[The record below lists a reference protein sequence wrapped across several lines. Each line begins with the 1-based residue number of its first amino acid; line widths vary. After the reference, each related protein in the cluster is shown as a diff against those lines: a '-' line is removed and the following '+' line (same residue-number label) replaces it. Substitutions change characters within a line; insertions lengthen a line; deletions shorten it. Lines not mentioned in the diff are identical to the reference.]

1 VASPV
6 ALGRRARVA
15 TTGEGDAEVADVS
28 AGPVPGCRVVADQ
41 VSKVLD
47 VATLLPATDLVA
59 EPGSCVVVRGP
70 NGSGKT
76 TLLRLVAGLLAPTTG
91 TVTIDGDPADERR
104 RSTRENVAALIGP
117 PAAYRDLTLADHLT
131 LVDATWGRN
140 AHTCAN
146 RVQQALDTFA
156 LGALGE
162 RFPHELSSGQGQ
174 LFRLALTWF
183 RPARLLVLDEPEQRL
198 DTDRR
203 AMVGDLVRARCT
215 SGTTVLMACHDPALT
230 AAVADGVVDV
240 GRPA

>member
-1 VASPV
+1 VP
-6 ALGRRARVA
+6 
-15 TTGEGDAEVADVS
+15 GDAEVADVT
-28 AGPVPGCRVVADQ
+28 AEPLPGCRVVADR

-47 VATLLPATDLVA
+47 VTTLLPAISLVA
-59 EPGSCVVVRGP
+59 EPASCVVVRGP

-91 TVTIDGDPADERR
+91 TVTIDDDPADERR

-131 LVDATWGRN
+131 LVDATWGRDS
-140 AHTCAN
+140 HTCVE
-146 RVQQALDTFA
+146 RVALALDTFG
-156 LGALGE
+156 LGAMGE

-183 RPARLLVLDEPEQRL
+183 RPARLLILDEPEQRL

-203 AMVGDLVRARCT
+203 AAVGDLVRARCDT
-215 SGTTVLMACHDPALT
+215 GTTVLMACHDPSLT
-230 AAVADGVVDV
+230 ASVADEVVDV
-240 GRPA
+240 GGPG

>member
-1 VASPV
+1 MTA
-6 ALGRRARVA
+6 
-15 TTGEGDAEVADVS
+15 
-28 AGPVPGCRVVADQ
+28 AGLPGCRVVADG

-47 VATLLPATDLVA
+47 VATLLPPTSLVA
-59 EPGSCVVVRGP
+59 EPGACVVVRGP

-76 TLLRLVAGLLAPTTG
+76 TLLRLVAGLLAPSSG
-91 TVTIDGDPADERR
+91 TVTIDGNRADERQR
-104 RSTRENVAALIGP
+104 ATRETVAALIGP

-131 LVDATWGRN
+131 LIDATWGRD
-140 AHTCAN
+140 AHTCVE
-146 RVQQALDTFA
+146 RVHDELGTFG

-203 AMVGDLVRARCT
+203 AMVGDLVRARCAG
-215 SGTTVLMACHDPALT
+215 GTTVLMACHDPALT
-230 AAVADGVVDV
+230 AAVADAVVDV
-240 GRPA
+240 GGRA

>member
-1 VASPV
+1 V
-6 ALGRRARVA
+6 
-15 TTGEGDAEVADVS
+15 EGDAEVADVT
-28 AGPVPGCRVVADQ
+28 AEPVPGCRVVADQ

>member
-1 VASPV
+1 MPGR
-6 ALGRRARVA
+6 GRR
-15 TTGEGDAEVADVS
+15 
-28 AGPVPGCRVVADQ
+28 

-47 VATLLPATDLVA
+47 VTTLLPAISLVA

-91 TVTIDGDPADERR
+91 TVTIDDDPADERR

-131 LVDATWGRN
+131 LVDATWGREL
-140 AHTCAN
+140 AHLCGAGAAL
-146 RVQQALDTFA
+146 ALDTFG
-156 LGALGE
+156 LGAMGE

-183 RPARLLVLDEPEQRL
+183 RPARLLILDEPEQRL

-203 AMVGDLVRARCT
+203 AVVGDLVRARCDT
-215 SGTTVLMACHDPALT
+215 GTTVLMACHDPSLT
-230 AAVADGVVDV
+230 ASVADEVVDV
-240 GRPA
+240 GGPG

>member
-1 VASPV
+1 MA
-6 ALGRRARVA
+6 
-15 TTGEGDAEVADVS
+15 AE
-28 AGPVPGCRVVADQ
+28 PVPGCLVVADG

-91 TVTIDGDPADERR
+91 TVTIDGDPAHERR

-131 LVDATWGRN
+131 LVDATWGRE
-140 AHTCAN
+140 ARTCAT
-146 RVQQALDTFA
+146 RVQHELDTFG
-156 LGALGE
+156 LGAMGE

-183 RPARLLVLDEPEQRL
+183 RPARLLILDEPEQRL

-203 AMVGDLVRARCT
+203 AMVGELVRARCEA
-215 SGTTVLMACHDPALT
+215 GTTVLMACHDPVLT
-230 AAVADGVVDV
+230 AAVADEVVDV
-240 GRPA
+240 GGPA

>member
-1 VASPV
+1 M
-6 ALGRRARVA
+6 
-15 TTGEGDAEVADVS
+15 TAE
-28 AGPVPGCRVVADQ
+28 PVPGCRVVADG

-47 VATLLPATDLVA
+47 VASLLPATDLIA

-76 TLLRLVAGLLAPTTG
+76 TLLRLAAGLLAPTTG

-131 LVDATWGRN
+131 LVDATWGREPR
-140 AHTCAN
+140 TCAQ
-146 RVQQALDTFA
+146 RVQHELDTFG
-156 LGALGE
+156 LGAMGE

-183 RPARLLVLDEPEQRL
+183 RPARLLILDEPEQRL

-203 AMVGDLVRARCT
+203 VMVGELVRARCDA
-215 SGTTVLMACHDPALT
+215 GTTVLMACHDPALT
-230 AAVADGVVDV
+230 ASVADQVVDV
-240 GRPA
+240 GGPA

>member
-1 VASPV
+1 MA
-6 ALGRRARVA
+6 
-15 TTGEGDAEVADVS
+15 
-28 AGPVPGCRVVADQ
+28 AGTVPGCRVVADG

-47 VATLLPATDLVA
+47 VATLLAPLSLVA

-76 TLLRLVAGLLAPTTG
+76 TLLRLVAGLLAPTAG
-91 TVTIDGDPADERR
+91 SVTIDGDPADERR

-131 LVDATWGRN
+131 LVDATWGRE
-140 AHTCAN
+140 ASTCAQ
-146 RVQQALDTFA
+146 RVQQQLDTFS
-156 LGALGE
+156 LGAFGE

-183 RPARLLVLDEPEQRL
+183 RPARLLILDEPEQRL

-203 AMVGDLVRARCT
+203 AMVGDLVLARCAA
-215 SGTTVLMACHDPALT
+215 GTTVLMACHDPALT
-230 AAVADGVVDV
+230 AAVADHVVDV
-240 GRPA
+240 GGAA

>member
-1 VASPV
+1 MTAAP
-6 ALGRRARVA
+6 A
-15 TTGEGDAEVADVS
+15 
-28 AGPVPGCRVVADQ
+28 PGCRVVADG

-47 VATLLPATDLVA
+47 VATLLAPTSLVA
-59 EPGSCVVVRGP
+59 EPGSCTVVRGP

-104 RSTRENVAALIGP
+104 RATRENVAALIGP

-131 LVDATWGRN
+131 LVDATWGRD
-140 AHTCAN
+140 ARTCAQ
-146 RVQQALDTFA
+146 RVQGELDTFG

-183 RPARLLVLDEPEQRL
+183 RPARLLILDEPEQRL

-203 AMVGDLVRARCT
+203 AMVGELVRARCDA
-215 SGTTVLMACHDPALT
+215 GTTVLMACHDPVLT
-230 AAVADGVVDV
+230 ASVADEVVDV
-240 GRPA
+240 GGPA

>member
-1 VASPV
+1 M
-6 ALGRRARVA
+6 
-15 TTGEGDAEVADVS
+15 TAE
-28 AGPVPGCRVVADQ
+28 PVPGCRVVAEG

-131 LVDATWGRN
+131 LVDATWGRE
-140 AHTCAN
+140 ARTCAA
-146 RVQQALDTFA
+146 RVQHELDTFG
-156 LGALGE
+156 LGAMGE

-183 RPARLLVLDEPEQRL
+183 RPARLLILDEPEQRL

-203 AMVGDLVRARCT
+203 VMVGELVQARCEA
-215 SGTTVLMACHDPALT
+215 GTTVLMACHDPVLT
-230 AAVADGVVDV
+230 ASVADEVVDV
-240 GRPA
+240 GGPA

>member
-1 VASPV
+1 
-6 ALGRRARVA
+6 
-15 TTGEGDAEVADVS
+15 
-28 AGPVPGCRVVADQ
+28 VADQ

>member
-1 VASPV
+1 M
-6 ALGRRARVA
+6 
-15 TTGEGDAEVADVS
+15 VAD
-28 AGPVPGCRVVADQ
+28 G

-47 VATLLPATDLVA
+47 VATLLAPLSLVA
-59 EPGSCVVVRGP
+59 EPGACVVVRGP

-104 RSTRENVAALIGP
+104 RSTRENVAALIGA

-131 LVDATWGRN
+131 LVDATWGRESSS
-140 AHTCAN
+140 CVQ
-146 RVQQALDTFA
+146 RVQHELDTFG

-183 RPARLLVLDEPEQRL
+183 RPARLLILDEPEQRL

-203 AMVGDLVRARCT
+203 AMVGDLVRARCAA
-215 SGTTVLMACHDPALT
+215 GTTVLMACHDPALT
-230 AAVADGVVDV
+230 AAVADEVVDV
-240 GRPA
+240 GGRP

>member
-1 VASPV
+1 M
-6 ALGRRARVA
+6 
-15 TTGEGDAEVADVS
+15 TAE
-28 AGPVPGCRVVADQ
+28 PVPGCRVVADG

-47 VATLLPATDLVA
+47 VATLLSATDLVA

-76 TLLRLVAGLLAPTTG
+76 TLLRLAAGLLAPTTG

-131 LVDATWGRN
+131 LVDATWGRE
-140 AHTCAN
+140 ARTCAA
-146 RVQQALDTFA
+146 RVQHELDTFG
-156 LGALGE
+156 LGAMGE

-183 RPARLLVLDEPEQRL
+183 RPARLLILDEPEQRL

-203 AMVGDLVRARCT
+203 LMVGGLVRARCEA
-215 SGTTVLMACHDPALT
+215 GTTVLMACHDPVLT
-230 AAVADGVVDV
+230 ASVADEVVDV
-240 GRPA
+240 GGSA

>member
-1 VASPV
+1 M
-6 ALGRRARVA
+6 
-15 TTGEGDAEVADVS
+15 TAE
-28 AGPVPGCRVVADQ
+28 PVPGCRVVADG

-47 VATLLPATDLVA
+47 VATLLAPTDLVA

-131 LVDATWGRN
+131 LVDATWGRE
-140 AHTCAN
+140 ARSCA
-146 RVQQALDTFA
+146 AA
-156 LGALGE
+156 GAAASSTPSASAPWASASRTSCPPG
-162 RFPHELSSGQGQ
+162 RASCSGWPSPGSGRPGCSSSTSPSSGSTPTGGSWSVSWC
-174 LFRLALTWF
+174 A
-183 RPARLLVLDEPEQRL
+183 PGA
-198 DTDRR
+198 
-203 AMVGDLVRARCT
+203 T

-230 AAVADGVVDV
+230 ASVADEVVDV
-240 GRPA
+240 GGPA

>member
-1 VASPV
+1 M
-6 ALGRRARVA
+6 
-15 TTGEGDAEVADVS
+15 TAEPA
-28 AGPVPGCRVVADQ
+28 APGCRVVADE
-41 VSKVLD
+41 VTKVLD
-47 VATLLPATDLVA
+47 VATLLPPTDLVA

-76 TLLRLVAGLLAPTTG
+76 TLLRLAAGLLAPTSG

-131 LVDATWGRN
+131 LVDATWGRE
-140 AHTCAN
+140 ARTCAQ
-146 RVQQALDTFA
+146 RVQHELDTFG
-156 LGALGE
+156 LGAMGE

-183 RPARLLVLDEPEQRL
+183 RPARLLILDEPEQRL

-203 AMVGDLVRARCT
+203 VMVGELVRARCDA
-215 SGTTVLMACHDPALT
+215 GTTVLMACHDPVLT
-230 AAVADGVVDV
+230 ASVADEVVDV
-240 GRPA
+240 GSAA

>member
-1 VASPV
+1 MQ
-6 ALGRRARVA
+6 
-15 TTGEGDAEVADVS
+15 GDAEVADVT
-28 AGPVPGCRVVADQ
+28 AEPHPGCRVVADQ
-41 VSKVLD
+41 VCKVLE
-47 VATLLPATDLVA
+47 VTTLLPAISLVA

-76 TLLRLVAGLLAPTTG
+76 TLLRLVAGLLAPTSG

-131 LVDATWGRN
+131 LVDATWGRE
-140 AHTCAN
+140 ARTCVE
-146 RVQQALDTFA
+146 RVGEALDAFG
-156 LGALGE
+156 LGAMGE

-183 RPARLLVLDEPEQRL
+183 RPARLLILDEPEQRL

-203 AMVGDLVRARCT
+203 VMVGDLVRARCAE
-215 SGTTVLMACHDPALT
+215 GTTVLMACHDPALT
-230 AAVADGVVDV
+230 ASVADEVVDV
-240 GRPA
+240 GGPA